1 MKSLIFLSMMILTP
15 MASHA
20 QAIQTADIKFMYAD
34 EDGARAMTS
43 GQLAKILYSELK
55 VEPQTIRD
63 DGVEKSM
70 KNGKSYYCVK
80 NLKSIT
86 SETVCNLFFRR
97 ITSLPQEN
105 FVLTVRF
112 DVDYGVLK
120 GYALDPNINKML
132 LWNLTSGSIV
142 L

>member
-1 MKSLIFLSMMILTP
+1 MKSLVFLLMIISIPLV
-15 MASHA
+15 SHA
-20 QAIQTADIKFMYAD
+20 QAIQTADIKFMHVD

-43 GQLAKILYSELK
+43 GHLAKILYSELK
-55 VEPQTIRD
+55 AEPQTITD
-63 DGVEKSM
+63 DGVEKLM
-70 KNGKSYYCVK
+70 KNGKSYYCIK
-80 NLKSIT
+80 NPQSIT
-86 SETVCNLFFRR
+86 SETICNLFFRR
-97 ITSLPQEN
+97 ITSLPAES

-120 GYALDPNINKML
+120 GYALDPNINQML